1 MGIFSKLFNS
11 RDKPE
16 EKVSGHITEIISSD
30 DKGKPVY
37 RDDVI
42 THIKS
47 ELERRREQ
55 RRSLELQWQLN
66 INFLNGNQHCDINV
80 RSGTVEQY
88 EVPYEGMEN
97 EVFNQIEPIFNTRV
111 ANLNKIGYSMTVKPR
126 TSELDDI
133 AKANVS
139 TELLRYKQS
148 VSNFTKFKVNLIHWS
163 EIIGTAFTL
172 CWWDNE
178 KGDKA
183 GRTKVLKLTTEGL
196 PDESFKDLYDGDVEY
211 GLLSAFEVFP
221 EDIYKQEVSDQR
233 SIITEQVLS
242 ADDIY
247 DLYGIEVEGKA
258 LETYSISPVEGAGG
272 FGYIATTAKMTV
284 RTVENSE
291 KVITYYER
299 KNRRFPNG
307 RMIIL
312 IGDELFYYGDLPY
325 DEIPIIA
332 TKSCIVPG
340 QFFGKSC
347 IQNLIPLQR
356 AYNGN
361 MNTVHDYIKR
371 LPVSTVVIEEGTIRD
386 MDEFSKG
393 LFEPGGILPYAPGRQ
408 KPTFMDLPDFPSD
421 VANQI
426 QKLRS
431 DMEYA
436 AGVSQLMVYGQNNGV
451 TSGTAIQNLTEI
463 DNTRLSVTGENIR
476 TGIIETA
483 KIWLKM
489 YKKFASGYRALKVVG
504 SNDSGDV
511 LIWSGEDI
519 NSYDVEFDTENELI
533 YSEEYQRN
541 NYMSA
546 YSAGMFTDSN
556 GIIPES
562 AKAEALELMKV
573 KGYHKVISM
582 YELQLQRANREN
594 KLLKAG
600 IAPVIEFV
608 DNHNLHIEEH
618 SKLMLQLEYQA
629 LRKSNPEICAAFEK
643 HIREHMAFLQQDA
656 QGAQDI
662 QNLQG
667 GTEQ

>member
-1 MGIFSKLFNS
+1 MSIFSKLFNS
-11 RDKPE
+11 RDKPAQSTAQGE
-16 EKVSGHITEIISSD
+16 SETAVLHD
-30 DKGKPVY
+30 DKGKPIFKE
-37 RDDVI
+37 DVI
-42 THIKS
+42 SYVQT

-80 RSGTVEQY
+80 RSGTIEQY

-97 EVFNQIEPIFNTRV
+97 EVFNQIEPIFNTRI
-111 ANLNKIGYSMTVKPR
+111 ANLNKIGYAMTVKPR
-126 TSELDDI
+126 TSELDDA

-148 VSNFTKFKVNLIHWS
+148 ISNFTKFKVNLIHWA

-172 CWWDNE
+172 CWWDGE
-178 KGDKA
+178 KGNIVGKTALLEIGADGFPA
-183 GRTKVLKLTTEGL
+183 ETQ
-196 PDESFKDLYDGDVEY
+196 KDIYDGDVEY

-242 ADDIY
+242 VDDIY
-247 DLYGIEVEGKA
+247 DLYGVEVDGKA
-258 LETYSISPVEGAGG
+258 IETYSISPVEGAGG

-284 RTVENSE
+284 RTVENAQ

-299 KNRRFPNG
+299 RNRRFPGG

-312 IGDELFYYGDLPY
+312 IGDKLFFCGDLPY
-325 DEIPIIA
+325 EEIPIIA
-332 TKSCIVPG
+332 TKSSIVPG

-356 AYNGN
+356 SYNGN
-361 MNTVHDYIKR
+361 MNTIHDYIKR
-371 LPVSTVVIEEGTIRD
+371 LPASTVSIEEGSVRD
-386 MDEFSKG
+386 MDEFAKSI
-393 LFEPGGILPYAPGRQ
+393 FEPGGIVTYAANRS
-408 KPTFMDLPDFPSD
+408 KPDFINPPDFPAD
-421 VANQI
+421 VASQI
-426 QKLRS
+426 QRLRS

-463 DNTRLSVTGENIR
+463 DNTRLSITGENIR
-476 TGIIETA
+476 TGIIELA
-483 KIWLKM
+483 KLWLKM
-489 YKKFASGYRALKVVG
+489 YKRFASGYRALKVVG

-519 NSYDVEFDTENELI
+519 NSYDVEFDAENELI

-594 KLLKAG
+594 KLLKEG
-600 IAPVIEFV
+600 IVPVIEFV
-608 DNHNLHIEEH
+608 DNHSLHIEEH

-643 HIREHMAFLQQDA
+643 HIREHMAFLQQDT
-656 QGAQDI
+656 
-662 QNLQG
+662 QNIQG
-667 GTEQ
+667 GTQK